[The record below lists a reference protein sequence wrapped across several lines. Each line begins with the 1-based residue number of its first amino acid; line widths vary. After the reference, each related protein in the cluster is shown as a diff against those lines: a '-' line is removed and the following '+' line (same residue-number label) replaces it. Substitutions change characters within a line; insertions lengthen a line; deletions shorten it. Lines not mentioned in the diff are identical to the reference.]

1 MYWGFAAPTSSSVQ
15 VATLIAGNVTWF
27 WTLEFQ
33 QDCASA
39 HCYIVWR
46 VRLRNK
52 RGSLKAT
59 EILLRTTVSVIS
71 WWSFKFG
78 AWGITHCGY
87 SACGSS
93 PRWDSWLAH
102 LSKKKAKPRREARH
116 ALRLPQ
122 TASMTKWVMFV
133 HTAYLLRI
141 LLIQSPVLL
150 AWLESNLSTGKVLTG
165 TPVEVFALNKLNTP
179 NEHETD
185 VTGSKCCFQGFL
197 NGHFGRTCCLRPWSA
212 RNRF

>member
-33 QDCASA
+33 PACASA
-39 HCYIVWR
+39 QCYIGA
-46 VRLRNK
+46 
-52 RGSLKAT
+52 GSFEEQERQSQSEGSS
-59 EILLRTTVSVIS
+59 EIVLRTTVSVIS

-133 HTAYLLRI
+133 HTFCAFSWSNHQFYLLGWN
-141 LLIQSPVLL
+141 LI
-150 AWLESNLSTGKVLTG
+150 
-165 TPVEVFALNKLNTP
+165 
-179 NEHETD
+179 
-185 VTGSKCCFQGFL
+185 
-197 NGHFGRTCCLRPWSA
+197 SA
-212 RNRF
+212 RARS